1 MQSQKLTQAQIAMKI
16 YENMSSNP
24 ELFEKIKKVI
34 SDPST
39 TEDEKK
45 RLVEAMVSVPVETLQ
60 SAIQNANT
68 IEDEKTSILE
78 SLDNTT
84 ISEPSEIEEEEKKS
98 EDTQI
103 TSASTAQEP
112 KLEKTFSEKCREY
125 DACLKNFD
133 EKSERAFRRMKEHIN
148 NF

>member
-45 RLVEAMVSVPVETLQ
+45 RIVEAMVSVPVETLQ

>member
-34 SDPST
+34 SDSST